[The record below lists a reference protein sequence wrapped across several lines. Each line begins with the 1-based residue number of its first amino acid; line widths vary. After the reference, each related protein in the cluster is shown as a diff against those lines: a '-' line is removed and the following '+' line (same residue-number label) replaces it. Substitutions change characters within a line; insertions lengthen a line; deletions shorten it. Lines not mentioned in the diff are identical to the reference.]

1 MTYFD
6 RQVLRAIT
14 ERAPRLT
21 DADLAALLADAE
33 VSPVGRRVLEAEA
46 ALRAE
51 QRASAQA

>member
-6 RQVLRAIT
+6 RQVLRAMT

-21 DADLAALLADAE
+21 DADLTALLADPE
-33 VSPVGRRVLEAEA
+33 VSPVGRQVLEAEA
-46 ALRAE
+46 AMRPE